1 MIFSLSC
8 SSSEGDKDSS
18 TVSQEDGAV
27 IVAMDGGGGVMSLDD
42 FQALP
47 SDRQS
52 EEIFKLLSMLSPFA
66 SEVTSLRSSMEN
78 ALNRLDYY
86 HYHIETDVKILESS
100 FRFRILK
107 SHLSER
113 SSHLKKNG
121 TQGKTPF
128 SGTVFHTLSHGELR
142 FVASVSFRNH

>member
-1 MIFSLSC
+1 MGERLTSLPDISSSEIFSLSC

-78 ALNRLDYY
+78 ALNRLD
-86 HYHIETDVKILESS
+86 HYHKFFTFALT
-100 FRFRILK
+100 
-107 SHLSER
+107 
-113 SSHLKKNG
+113 G
-121 TQGKTPF
+121 
-128 SGTVFHTLSHGELR
+128 LR
-142 FVASVSFRNH
+142 

>member
-1 MIFSLSC
+1 MFSLSC

-78 ALNRLDYY
+78 ALNRLD
-86 HYHIETDVKILESS
+86 HYHKLFTFALT
-100 FRFRILK
+100 
-107 SHLSER
+107 
-113 SSHLKKNG
+113 G
-121 TQGKTPF
+121 
-128 SGTVFHTLSHGELR
+128 LR
-142 FVASVSFRNH
+142 

>member
-1 MIFSLSC
+1 
-8 SSSEGDKDSS
+8 
-18 TVSQEDGAV
+18 
-27 IVAMDGGGGVMSLDD
+27 MSLDD

-86 HYHIETDVKILESS
+86 HYHIETDVKILEGS

-128 SGTVFHTLSHGELR
+128 SGTVFHTFSHGVLR
-142 FVASVSFRNH
+142 FVASVSFKNH